1 MKNKLIL
8 FVCAAVVMMLCAC
21 QPLNVST
28 GDSDVVTVAFKV
40 SEENASAKAISIG
53 NPAVNSNVI
62 YQYKAIPGFTPENG
76 KELVGAT
83 GDVWTD
89 FPSAY
94 SGSEFKMRF
103 TKGLWT
109 FYVRGVDRKDLTPLY
124 KIPAPVKV
132 RLTSKS
138 TQDIIFNVEEDPDGF
153 VDTGNGTGSV
163 SLDILAQSKS
173 EGGLLVVEYTPLGK
187 DEYTKK
193 TFKAAKIED
202 FKTYFLDSFDLATG
216 SYEMFFTYQDEKFKT
231 PMGPYDVKVV
241 TNKNTSVTGRIA
253 HQSQFITYFSTPN
266 NEFKYRA
273 DFDATTIEGIKQKVV
288 NDIDKQAVNNAQKA
302 LEEAINNNQLLEQAA
317 KELKDAND
325 VKEAAPLPA
334 IDKEKI
340 PVYRI
345 FGNVNF
351 SLTTIKGEE
360 QKEPVNL
367 QKKIGIIRQVICNGE
382 TFNLDGQYSM
392 GQDGDKIYYSLPESM
407 FMDIAEKLQLEYS
420 PEHVITLR
428 VTWSNGKQT
437 LVAESE
443 PITIL
448 FLHD

>member
-8 FVCAAVVMMLCAC
+8 FVCTAVVMMLCAC

-40 SEENASAKAISIG
+40 SDQNISAKAISIG
-53 NPAVNSNVI
+53 NPMVGSNVI
-62 YQYKAIPGFTPENG
+62 YQYKAIPGFTPEKG
-76 KELVGAT
+76 KELIGAT
-83 GDVWTD
+83 GDVWTN
-89 FPSAY
+89 FPSVY
-94 SGSEFKMRF
+94 NGSEFKMKF
-103 TKGLWT
+103 SKGPWT
-109 FYVRGVDRKDLTPLY
+109 FYVRGVDKRDLTPVL
-124 KIPAPVKV
+124 KLPAPIKI
-132 RLTSKS
+132 RLKT
-138 TQDIIFNVEEDPDGF
+138 TQDITFNMEEDPEGF
-153 VDTGNGTGSV
+153 ADTEGLGTV
-163 SLDILAQSKS
+163 SLDVLAQSQSKD
-173 EGGLLVVEYTPLGK
+173 GVLVVEYSPLGK
-187 DEYTKK
+187 DEFTKK
-193 TFKAAKIED
+193 NFKPAKID
-202 FKTYFLDSFDLATG
+202 GYKTYFFDTFNLANG
-216 SYEMFFTYQDEKFKT
+216 DYEMYFTYQDDKFKT
-231 PMGPYDVKVV
+231 PMGPYDVKVK
-241 TNKNTSVTGRIA
+241 TNKETTVTGRIA

-273 DFDATTIEGIKQKVV
+273 DFDATAIEGIKQKVV
-288 NDIDKQAVNNAQKA
+288 NDIDKQAANNAQKA
-302 LEEAINNNQLLEQAA
+302 LEEAINNNQLQEQAA

-325 VKEAAPLPA
+325 VKEPAPLPA
-334 IDKEKI
+334 IEKEKI

-367 QKKIGIIRQVICNGE
+367 QKKIGIVRQVICNGE
-382 TFNLDGQYSM
+382 TFNLDGQYFM
-392 GQDGDKIYYSLPESM
+392 GQDGDRIYYSLPESM
-407 FMDIAEKLQLEYS
+407 FMDIAEKHQLKYT